1 MRARRILA
9 LLLSVSTI
17 LASEPSMMTAY
28 AAEQQSAVTLET
40 AEVSSKEEVDEKNGT
55 DEADEI
61 SDAALKATET
71 ETKEAEEAQV
81 DVSKTET
88 ETETVSSDDVD
99 VTVNEDSG
107 VEKGALGAASDC
119 FEVVNGVL
127 KLKSGYSLK
136 SSVTIP
142 KEAVTIPADIFKND
156 TVVKSVA
163 FESGS
168 LLTDIEAGAFEGSF
182 VSKITGVPNSLTVI
196 GERTFANSRIA
207 TVEFEGVQ
215 SVGNAAFSGCSDLT
229 YINFPNLTTI
239 GDYAFQNCSAITSMA
254 FVSSISSIGIGAFSS
269 SGVRSADLSRSTGL
283 SIGQRAFEEC
293 ASLTKVSLPD
303 DIEEIPARAFYN
315 CVKLS
320 ELYIGTGTD
329 KSLTTEI
336 GDSAFANCNALTLLS
351 FFNVMIFKTNAFDGC
366 TGITTIYIYTSEVLN
381 TTEDFKIAESAF
393 PSNSKITMYGYNGG
407 VKDYAVKR
415 GYKFKTLYPEFT
427 ITKRLTP
434 SDTAEVD
441 IKGKAYPGDTVEVK
455 VTPKVES
462 GKSSSDYAVKDVSV
476 TAVTKTD
483 VKFEKLDGSTMVF
496 SFEMPSSQATVN
508 VTMAK
513 KSEVVKTPLTA
524 GFTPINDYQPNYDKS
539 ADQYIFN
546 KAGREGQL
554 VIYDSNNSP
563 TNSWLWNYSSSN
575 TKVAAVSNTGVI
587 RTVSVGIS
595 DITATLKADSSKKI
609 KIQVKVQADSIIDS
623 IEIEKISSKD
633 VDHGTVTT
641 ETYGE
646 EEIPAITFDYTYLKT
661 TAVTLTLYMNAYEE
675 GNTSQPLVV
684 KSKWTSSNKNVATV
698 AKENSED
705 NTNKITIKKSSKG
718 ETMIKVQVLNAGE
731 KEPREG
737 NLKKVIIRV
746 VDTTPRLAK
755 SSLTVNSLSTIGVL
769 ADLIP
774 QYGYGIMDEELTL
787 CTKKTASNGAVTW
800 KKNTDLIV
808 YYNDEKGGYYIK
820 NATEG
825 RSFKKTYEKDSQLY
839 ITGKLLNPEGE
850 DADTSFHTPITKLEV
865 TNKAPD
871 PKFTNSGK
879 VNLFY
884 NEKADITDSGIVTVK
899 QDIKTV
905 PEVCYLVSEENHK
918 ISGFDP
924 EKSEIYAEDKFD
936 NNFDVVYDEDKNAF
950 LITRSENEMLQKD
963 KKDVLSGYLY
973 IRYEGF
979 SNYIKRSFKV
989 PTCNTAPSYELSRK
1003 SATAS
1008 ELATG
1013 QSYSIFL
1020 LDKKTKLPV
1029 SLESLDDTEK
1039 GKYYEGLG
1047 ITANSTFTGYE
1058 DLDIAK
1064 AKSDDEIELV
1074 VKGSPKAGKTVLYVR
1089 MEEWTKELKYTFT
1102 LNTVN
1107 KLPKVKFNTTTAL
1120 LNPNFAS
1127 NEAVLFA
1134 STDQADATVTE
1145 LEDTYFTGKASMSA
1159 GGEALAGAM
1168 NYSDGELH
1176 IALPSDIPE
1185 GTYSF
1190 KTKPKVQLLGADS
1203 DISTGQEVAF
1213 KVNVKSQQATM
1224 KLKNSTFT
1232 MNAKY
1237 PGIETRHT
1245 TFTLGNTPTGTLIT
1259 AVEPGSDYEI
1269 TAGAGVPEFDTIA
1282 ELEYEEGMAS
1292 LKLTD
1297 DSSYF
1302 AGKKYTYT
1310 VKGLEA
1316 EGAVIKP
1323 FKVIVDLK
1331 KAEPKVKFSV
1341 SGNMN
1346 PVDNASMLTYTATVS
1361 NIVSGISDV
1370 SLDEVN
1376 DSGAWQGEAIH
1387 FNAEIDPNDSRRV
1400 YITTKDDTPVKNG
1413 KNYKLRIKTTLTAAP
1428 DLDTVYQ
1435 DVTVTPKQIIPEVKT
1450 TPAKAT
1456 VFVGGDEAA
1465 RTVSILVKQKAKKP
1479 MDAVIEGADFA
1490 KGTSKSMKEAFK
1502 VSYAQVTDAE
1512 KDEDNDYVLVT
1523 LEKPSLVK
1531 PGTTYTLNLVT
1542 IYEGQAVDTTGNK
1555 IKLEVTVKN

>member
-9 LLLSVSTI
+9 LLLGVSTI
-17 LASEPSMMTAY
+17 LASEPSMMAAY
-28 AAEQQSAVTLET
+28 AAEQQPAVSIET
-40 AEVSSKEEVDEKNGT
+40 AEVYSEEDTGVKDGT
-55 DEADEI
+55 EQKDEASDIALESSDAEI
-61 SDAALKATET
+61 SEAADPADGAEK
-71 ETKEAEEAQV
+71 ETK
-81 DVSKTET
+81 
-88 ETETVSSDDVD
+88 TVSADDGAG
-99 VTVNEDSG
+99 TVNEETG
-107 VEKGALGAASDC
+107 VSEDALGSGSDC
-119 FEVVNGVL
+119 FEVVDGVL

-142 KEAVTIPADIFKND
+142 KEAVTIPADIFRND
-156 TVVKSVA
+156 TVTKTVA

-168 LLTDIEAGAFEGSF
+168 LLANIEAGAFEGSF
-182 VSKITGVPNSLTVI
+182 VTKITGVPASLTAI
-196 GERTFANSRIA
+196 GDRTFANSRLTTA
-207 TVEFEGVQ
+207 EFEGVQ

-229 YINFPNLTTI
+229 YVNLPSLTTI
-239 GDYAFQNCSAITSMA
+239 GDYAFQNCSAISSMS

-315 CVKLS
+315 CIKLS
-320 ELYIGTGTD
+320 ELSIGTGVD
-329 KSLTTEI
+329 KSETTEI
-336 GDSAFANCNALTLLS
+336 GDSAFANCKALTIVT
-351 FFNVMIFKTNAFDGC
+351 FFNIMVFKTNAFDGC
-366 TGITTIYIYTSEVLN
+366 LGITTIYIYTSEAQN

-415 GYKFKTLYPEFT
+415 GYKFKTFYPEYT

-434 SDTAEVD
+434 GDTADVD

-462 GKSSSDYAVKDVSV
+462 GKSSSDYAVKDVTV
-476 TAVTKTD
+476 TAVTRTN
-483 VKFEKLDGSTMVF
+483 VKFERVDGSTMVF

-524 GFTPINDYQPNYDKS
+524 GFTSINDYQPNYDRS

-554 VIYDSNNSP
+554 VIYDGNNSP
-563 TNSWLWNYSSSN
+563 TNSWLWTYSSGN

-587 RTVSVGIS
+587 RTVGVGIA

-609 KIQVKVQADSIIDS
+609 RIQVKVQEDSIIDS
-623 IEIEKISSKD
+623 IEIEKVTSKD

-641 ETYGE
+641 ETYGD
-646 EEIPAITFDYTYLKT
+646 EEIPAITFDYSYLKS
-661 TAVTLTLYMNAYEE
+661 TAVSLTLYINAYEE

-684 KSKWTSSNKNVATV
+684 KSKWTSSNTKVATV
-698 AKENSED
+698 AKESSVDNS
-705 NTNKITIKKSSKG
+705 NKITIKKGSKG
-718 ETMIKVQVLNAGE
+718 ETMIKVSVLNAGE
-731 KEPREG
+731 KDPREG

-746 VDTTPRLAK
+746 VDTTPRLTK
-755 SSLTVNSLSTIGVL
+755 SNLKVNSLSTIGVL

-800 KKNTDLIV
+800 KKNTDLVV
-808 YYNDEKGGYYIK
+808 YYNEEKDGYYIR

-825 RSFKKTYEKDSQLY
+825 RGFKKTYQNDTQLY
-839 ITGKLLNPEGE
+839 ITGKLMTPEGE

-865 TNKAPD
+865 TNTSPE
-871 PKFTNSGK
+871 PKFTITGK
-879 VNLFY
+879 INLFY
-884 NEKADITDSGIVTVK
+884 NEAADVADSGTVTVK

-905 PEVCYLVSEENHK
+905 PEVCYLVSEDNHK

-924 EKSEIYAEDKFD
+924 EKSEIYEEDKFD
-936 NNFDVVYDEDKNAF
+936 NNFDVTYDEDKNAF
-950 LITRSENEMLQKD
+950 LITRSENEMAQKD

-979 SNYIKRSFKV
+979 SKYIKRTFKV
-989 PTCNTAPSYELSRK
+989 PTCNTAPSYELSLK

-1013 QSYSIFL
+1013 QTYSIFL

-1074 VKGSPKAGKTVLYVR
+1074 VKGSPKAGKTILYVKK
-1089 MEEWTKELKYTFT
+1089 EEWNKELKYTFT
-1102 LNTVN
+1102 MKTVSR
-1107 KLPKVKFNTTTAL
+1107 LPKVKFNTTTAV

-1127 NEAVLFA
+1127 NEAVLLA
-1134 STDQADATVTE
+1134 SSDQKDATVTD
-1145 LEDTYFTGKASMSA
+1145 LEGTFFAGKAAQSEA
-1159 GGEALAGAM
+1159 GEALLGNM
-1168 NYSDGELH
+1168 SFSEGELH
-1176 IALPSDIPE
+1176 IALPGDIPE
-1185 GTYSF
+1185 GTYTF
-1190 KTKPKVQLLGADS
+1190 KTKPRVQLLGAEE
-1203 DISTGQEVAF
+1203 DISTGQEITF
-1213 KVNVKSQQATM
+1213 KVRVKSNQAVM

-1237 PGIETRHT
+1237 PGIETRYT
-1245 TFTLGNTPTGTLIT
+1245 VFTLGNTPTGSRIT
-1259 AVEPGSDYEI
+1259 EVEPGSEYEI
-1269 TAGAGVPEFDTIA
+1269 TAGAGVPAFDDIA
-1282 ELEYEEGMAS
+1282 ELEYEEGLVS
-1292 LKLTD
+1292 VKLTEE
-1297 DSSYF
+1297 SSYF

-1316 EGAVIKP
+1316 EGAGIKP
-1323 FKVIVDLK
+1323 FKIIIDLK
-1331 KAEPKVKFSV
+1331 NAEPKVKFSV

-1413 KNYKLRIKTTLTAAP
+1413 KSYKLRIKTTLASAP

-1435 DVTVTPKQIIPEVKT
+1435 DVTVTPKQVIPEVKT
-1450 TPAKAT
+1450 TPEKAT
-1456 VFVGGDEAA
+1456 IFVGGDEAA
-1465 RTVSILVKQKAKKP
+1465 RTVNILVKQKARKP
-1479 MDAVIEGADFA
+1479 MDAVITGADFA
-1490 KGTSKSMKEAFK
+1490 KGTSKSIKEAFK
-1502 VSYAQVTDAE
+1502 VTYAQVTDSE

-1542 IYEGQAVDTTGNK
+1542 VYEGQAVDTVGNK